1 MAHFHCDFIQIILLC
16 KTVNQQIVLFLS
28 NSVCLNRLF
37 CVFFPSVLPILR
49 MHFAYV
55 YISCL
60 SICEFIVS
68 VIRNLIVVPDSSNV
82 FSLRCKTLHCHFSK
96 VHLGLAFSSYNQR
109 QWQISPKLKNARRRR
124 RKKPQVVSQ
133 LFFLIAVYRFVWLQY
148 IVCIT
153 HFNTTER
160 TTSQY
165 IHKNYIQVDF
175 FFVCTK
181 KLLVCIFIESAI
193 FDRHIINPVDDI
205 DYSRSYPSYHMSSPC
220 RNFFFASVNVI
231 LFSLLVSTSEY
242 FITIK
247 IG

>member
-1 MAHFHCDFIQIILLC
+1 MFKPFVLC
-16 KTVNQQIVLFLS
+16 
-28 NSVCLNRLF
+28 
-37 CVFFPSVLPILR
+37 FFPSVLPILR

-160 TTSQY
+160 TTFQY

-175 FFVCTK
+175 FLFAQKNCLYAFSSNQQFLIGISLIPLTISITVAHIPFTICQV
-181 KLLVCIFIESAI
+181 LVGI
-193 FDRHIINPVDDI
+193 
-205 DYSRSYPSYHMSSPC
+205 
-220 RNFFFASVNVI
+220 FFASVNVI
-231 LFSLLVSTSEY
+231 LCLCQLVNILSQS
-242 FITIK
+242 K
-247 IG
+247 